1 VDVNSAGDEAWNR
14 FIGYLLE
21 AESFHDQLGTS
32 RHRNTWRFHGSG
44 LDTAETVDMNVTSNW
59 VRSENYPT
67 RGFRGF
73 FRANGGAPMQA
84 VLQNPNGDG
93 DGTVPTSSAT
103 LNDAN
108 NADQPPGP
116 PLHHGFKKL
125 SHQPAYEDGEAQR
138 WVVCAITALCQKR
151 FEEKH
156 G

>member
-1 VDVNSAGDEAWNR
+1 LDAAWKR
-14 FIGYLLE
+14 FLGYLAE
-21 AESFHDQLGTS
+21 AETFHEQIGS
-32 RHRNTWRFHGSG
+32 YKHPNTWRFHGFG
-44 LDTAETVDMNVTSNW
+44 LYTTENVEMKVESNW

-73 FRANGGAPMQA
+73 FRANGGSPMQA
-84 VLQNPNGDG
+84 KLQPPTGDG

-103 LNDAN
+103 FNDPSNAN
-108 NADQPPGP
+108 QPPGP
-116 PLHHGFKKL
+116 PPHHGFKKL

-138 WVVCAITALCQKR
+138 WVICTITALCQKR